1 MSLGKGI
8 RDGKRKE
15 MMRCKIYESGIP
27 ANKVINFRPDGVR
40 FKWHINA
47 TYWRTETLLCSIFRL
62 RRLSK
67 KKFEDLH
74 TFQRKIMRIF
84 LPNRQE
90 IAVFPS
96 PKKTSAIPNSI
107 KNHFPTSLSHP
118 LKQCT
123 SSSISFELCKVQ
135 NCDTQSI
142 QRTWLSLKKIA
153 NDPFLIKWTEKRARN
168 MDK

>member
-15 MMRCKIYESGIP
+15 MMCCKTYVSGIP
-27 ANKVINFRPDGVR
+27 ANKVINFRPAGVR

-47 TYWRTETLLCSIFRL
+47 TYWRTETLLWSIFRFK
-62 RRLSK
+62 RFSK
-67 KKFEDLH
+67 KKSGKLR
-74 TFQRKIMRIF
+74 T
-84 LPNRQE
+84 
-90 IAVFPS
+90 
-96 PKKTSAIPNSI
+96 KKTSAITNSI

-142 QRTWLSLKKIA
+142 QRTWLSLKKLQMTL
-153 NDPFLIKWTEKRARN
+153 F
-168 MDK
+168 